1 MKKTRLVLFNLIA
14 LLFLEG
20 LYSIITFDSY
30 LRSTILAIVSFVLV
44 GTIFNTIILKLFNY
58 RVNFIVGCVIYSV
71 LGLIFGTQIVFKQ
84 VFNTYFQIS
93 LFALSDQAMAFGKET
108 FLIILSNLPLIL
120 LFFLPIIL
128 FIVLRKKIGLEKSK
142 LKENLI
148 FLVCFLLILTGH
160 LIYSNTDK
168 ITNKLIYQVNDNS
181 QSIEHLGV
189 AHSFVLDLAK
199 TIMGFEEKIVV
210 VDLPKEET
218 IFEYDYNNLN
228 IDFSKGNNETI
239 NNYMINSTGT
249 NKNKYTGIFEGKNL
263 IYIVAES
270 FHSIGVDEQLTPTLY
285 KLINSGFKFDNFYV
299 PNNLSTIGGEFQA
312 ITGLYPDNSIL
323 GTWRSGNNYYP
334 YGLANMFKNLGYST
348 YAYHNNSYVFQDRNK
363 YLASQGFNNFK
374 ACYNGLEKLI
384 NCNIWPQS
392 DVEMIDKTTKDYLN
406 NNEPFLAYYVTVSG
420 HFSYTFNDNYIA
432 YKNRKYV
439 NNLDYSEKVRGY
451 IATQIELDKALELL
465 IKRLEE
471 KGILDDT
478 VIVLLADHYPYDL
491 SINEV
496 NERSTYKRDDVVEV
510 NHNNLIIWNNKL
522 KPLTIDKVSMSM
534 DVLPTVYNLF
544 GVEYDSRLLM
554 GSDIFSDNEGIAIMK
569 NRSWVTNKGT
579 YYSKSN
585 KFVANEEVSED
596 YVDTINQIVSNKLNI
611 SKMIVSNNYYKSL
624 FK

>member
-1 MKKTRLVLFNLIA
+1 
-14 LLFLEG
+14 
-20 LYSIITFDSY
+20 
-30 LRSTILAIVSFVLV
+30 
-44 GTIFNTIILKLFNY
+44 
-58 RVNFIVGCVIYSV
+58 
-71 LGLIFGTQIVFKQ
+71 
-84 VFNTYFQIS
+84 
-93 LFALSDQAMAFGKET
+93 
-108 FLIILSNLPLIL
+108 
-120 LFFLPIIL
+120 
-128 FIVLRKKIGLEKSK
+128 
-142 LKENLI
+142 
-148 FLVCFLLILTGH
+148 VCFLLILTGH